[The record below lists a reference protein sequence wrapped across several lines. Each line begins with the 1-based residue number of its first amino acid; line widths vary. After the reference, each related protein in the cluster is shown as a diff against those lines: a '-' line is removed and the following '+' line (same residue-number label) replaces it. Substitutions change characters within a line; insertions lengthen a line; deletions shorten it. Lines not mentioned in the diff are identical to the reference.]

1 MLDEEEEDDIEE
13 DEDLDSSEDDVD
25 MSSEGGSGFEIEE
38 ELVKNDD
45 QVFSSEGNADF
56 YDRHDFDLDSS
67 DQGDFYEI
75 EWDLD
80 FKTQ

>member
-1 MLDEEEEDDIEE
+1 MIQEL
-13 DEDLDSSEDDVD
+13 SERSGPG
-25 MSSEGGSGFEIEE
+25 MSERATQSRVRRDRRRKIS
-38 ELVKNDD
+38 VKNDD
-45 QVFSSEGNADF
+45 EVFSSEGNADL

-80 FKTQ
+80 FKS

>member
-1 MLDEEEEDDIEE
+1 
-13 DEDLDSSEDDVD
+13 

-45 QVFSSEGNADF
+45 EVFSSEGNADF

-80 FKTQ
+80 FKAQQQ

>member
-1 MLDEEEEDDIEE
+1 
-13 DEDLDSSEDDVD
+13 

-38 ELVKNDD
+38 EFVKNDEEA
-45 QVFSSEGNADF
+45 FSSEGNTDF
-56 YDRHDFDLDSS
+56 YGLKDFDEDSS

-80 FKTQ
+80 LKTQQQ

>member
-1 MLDEEEEDDIEE
+1 
-13 DEDLDSSEDDVD
+13 

-38 ELVKNDD
+38 ELVKNDEEA
-45 QVFSSEGNADF
+45 FSSDVADF
-56 YDRHDFDLDSS
+56 YDRHDFDQDSS

-80 FKTQ
+80 FKT